1 MSYKKFT
8 NNDIFFNVIKTKPRF
23 EFKIQGGNIYLNN
36 SDGYIYLKDLLI
48 AAPTLESPIG
58 CLISLD
64 FSCVDNS
71 QYIPVI

>member
-8 NNDIFFNVIKTKPRF
+8 NNDVFFNVIKTKPRF

-36 SDGYIYLKDLLI
+36 SDGYVYLKNLLVTPPI
-48 AAPTLESPIG
+48 LEASSG

-64 FSCVDNS
+64 FSCVDNT